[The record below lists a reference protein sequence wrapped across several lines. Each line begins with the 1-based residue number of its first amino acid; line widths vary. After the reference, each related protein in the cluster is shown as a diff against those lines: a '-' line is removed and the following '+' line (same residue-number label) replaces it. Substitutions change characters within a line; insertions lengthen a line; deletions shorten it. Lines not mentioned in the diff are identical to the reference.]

1 MKKKLLVSSLLC
13 ANLLFA
19 NTSDITLD
27 WLKDKPRTYA
37 KDFYIWQ
44 FLKQDIT
51 PEDAISALGQAR
63 YVNNRLLFS
72 YAKKLQHDET
82 TAVIQCMRAKANT
95 LVNSN
100 ADCIEVGLSV
110 YKMTKLNSTQ
120 LNTVYET
127 ILNKYEDRANII
139 DVIRAPIPFT
149 KLISNSSDVF
159 FDTFNECGSKF
170 RTNYFNYKLP
180 KKTLDRLLEDK
191 RFNQTIKLIVTNTKL
206 IQLQKSLLSI
216 DDSSL
221 NHLSSFLLA
230 INALKHDKYQTAL
243 KYFDNAHKKAYYQ
256 FDKDKVNFWKYLATK
271 NKFYFY
277 AILDSWDVN
286 IYSLYA
292 KEFFNREIEK
302 NIVYEVESNHSNLVS
317 EVHDISD
324 PFFWIPILNDLN
336 NFDDN
341 KVSKYEDMLIEEYT
355 MPHLTF
361 MYERYYNYRKSY
373 FITPYNRY
381 LDKYTPKRQSFIYA
395 IGRQESR
402 FIPSS
407 ISTAYAMGVM
417 QIMPFL
423 SKAIAKQLNENYD
436 INDQLKPD
444 VNLKYA
450 NFHLNFLV
458 PQMKHPLLVAYAYN
472 GGIGFTRRMLRNG
485 LFSKNSEFKQ
495 LEPFLSMELVPY
507 NETRKYGKKVLANYY
522 IYKNHLDKENKVTLK
537 SLFETISQ

>member
-1 MKKKLLVSSLLC
+1 MKKKLLATSLLC
-13 ANLLFA
+13 ANLVFA
-19 NTSDITLD
+19 NASDITLD

-44 FLKQDIT
+44 FLKQDISSA
-51 PEDAISALGQAR
+51 DAIDALGQAR
-63 YVNNRLLFS
+63 YVNNKLFFS
-72 YAKKLQHDET
+72 YAKKLKHDET
-82 TAVIQCMRAKANT
+82 TAVIQCMRANANS

-100 ADCIEVGLSV
+100 ADCIEVGLNV

-120 LNTVYET
+120 LNTIYET
-127 ILNKYEDRANII
+127 LVNKYEDRAKVI
-139 DVIRAPIPFT
+139 DIIRAPIPFT
-149 KLISNSSDVF
+149 KLISNSKDVF
-159 FDTFNECGSKF
+159 FNTFNECGSKF

-180 KKTLDRLLEDK
+180 KKTLGRLHEDK

-206 IQLQKSLLSI
+206 NQLQKSLLSI
-216 DDSSL
+216 DDSKL

-230 INALKHDKYQTAL
+230 INALKHDRYQTAL
-243 KYFDNAHKKAYYQ
+243 KYFDNAYEKAYYQ
-256 FDKDKVNFWKYLATK
+256 FDKDKVNFWKYLSTK
-271 NKFYFY
+271 NKFYLY
-277 AILDSWDVN
+277 TILDSWDVN

-292 KEFFNREIEK
+292 KEFFNAEIEK
-302 NIVYEVESNHSNLVS
+302 NIVFEVESNHTTFAS
-317 EVHDISD
+317 EVYDISD
-324 PFFWIPILNDLN
+324 PFFWIPILNNLN

-341 KVSKYEDMLIEEYT
+341 KVSKYEDMLSEDYT
-355 MPHLTF
+355 LPHLAF
-361 MYERYYNYRKSY
+361 MYERYHNYRKSY
-373 FITPYNRY
+373 FITPYRKY
-381 LDKYTPKRQSFIYA
+381 LENYTLKRQALIYA
-395 IGRQESR
+395 LGRQESR

-423 SKAIAKQLNENYD
+423 SKAIAKQLDENYD

-450 NFHLNFLV
+450 NFHLNYLE

-472 GGIGFTRRMLRNG
+472 GGIGFTRRMLKNG
-485 LFSKNSEFKQ
+485 LFNKKSQYKE

-537 SLFETISQ
+537 SLFETISK